1 MSQTAASLRRQLA
14 LAGDLAT
21 VVRTMKAMAAAGI
34 SQYEGAVQA
43 LDDYDR
49 TVQLGLLA
57 CFRQMPTMPT
67 LGPSAPRSR
76 RAPAAVGALLFGSDQ
91 GLVGQFNEQLV
102 AFAQQ
107 TLQPLP
113 GERRIWAVGERIQAQ
128 LADSPLGVT
137 ASFPLPTA
145 LGSIA
150 SLVSQVLL
158 AVEACR
164 ARQEIDAFYLFHNR
178 PCSGELYQAVSQRLL
193 PLDESW
199 RREIAARPWPSQQLP
214 EVLHG
219 GEATLLAFVSE
230 YLFVS
235 LFRACAE
242 SLASENTCRLAAM
255 QRAEKNIGERLDALA
270 GDFHRLRQS
279 AMDEELF
286 DVVAGFTAGE
296 GQEKQA
302 GGAGGG

>member
-57 CFRQMPTMPT
+57 CFRQAPVRPPTSRP
-67 LGPSAPRSR
+67 R

-107 TLQPLP
+107 TLLPLP
-113 GERRIWAVGERIQAQ
+113 GERRIWAVGERLQAQ

-137 ASFPLPTA
+137 ASFPLPNA

-158 AVEACR
+158 AVEDCR
-164 ARQEIDAFYLFHNR
+164 ARQEIDAFYLFYNR
-178 PCSGELYQAVSQRLL
+178 PHSGELYQAVSQRLL
-193 PLDESW
+193 PLDDTW
-199 RREIAARPWPSQQLP
+199 RREIAARPWPSQPLP

-219 GEATLLAFVSE
+219 GEATLLAFISE

-255 QRAEKNIGERLDALA
+255 QRAEKNIGERLDALS

-286 DVVAGFTAGE
+286 DVVAGFTAGQ
-296 GQEKQA
+296 GKEKPA

>member
-57 CFRQMPTMPT
+57 CFRQAPVRPPT
-67 LGPSAPRSR
+67 PRSR
-76 RAPAAVGALLFGSDQ
+76 RAPAAVGTLLFGSDQ

-107 TLQPLP
+107 TLLPLP
-113 GERRIWAVGERIQAQ
+113 GERRIWAVGERLQAQ

-137 ASFPLPTA
+137 ASFPLPNA

-158 AVEACR
+158 AVEDCR
-164 ARQEIDAFYLFHNR
+164 ARQEIDAFYLFYNR
-178 PCSGELYQAVSQRLL
+178 PHSGELYQAVSQRLL
-193 PLDESW
+193 PLDDTW
-199 RREIAARPWPSQQLP
+199 RREIAARPWPSQPLP

-219 GEATLLAFVSE
+219 GEATLLAFISE

-255 QRAEKNIGERLDALA
+255 QRAEKNIGERLEALS

-286 DVVAGFTAGE
+286 DVVAGFTAGQ
-296 GQEKQA
+296 GKEKPA